1 MLLAFRLLA
10 RWRAQQQ
17 RRRLVNLLK
26 KKKNLLSLNVS
37 LSHFSNIPSLSLSLS
52 LSLFKLK
59 GSCGFGML
67 DKGAWPYWS
76 VAALST
82 ENSFFK
88 AGPLN
93 GCGQCFEVR
102 CVDLD
107 GPWKGR
113 CITGPNQVSVIVQ
126 ITDSCPECGADHL
139 DMQALTFH
147 KLAPME
153 VGRVNIEYRR
163 VECVPP
169 KKVRRR
175 RRRERE
181 SFCFGFVI
189 FSFLFSGSFF
199 AFASSLVSFA
209 LRQREREKEKNR
221 IRAPTFPLFFLAAEK
236 KTNKKKLTIIE

>member
-1 MLLAFRLLA
+1 MGDERGPSLLFFFLSIAPRFSLDGPRGGSPTSSLFSLF
-10 RWRAQQQ
+10 
-17 RRRLVNLLK
+17 LSK
-26 KKKNLLSLNVS
+26 KKQKK
-37 LSHFSNIPSLSLSLS
+37 HQ
-52 LSLFKLK
+52 
-59 GSCGFGML
+59 GSCGFGLL

-82 ENSFFK
+82 ENSFYK

-93 GCGQCFEVR
+93 GCGQCFGVR

-126 ITDSCPECGADHL
+126 ITDSCPECGADHI

-169 KKVRRR
+169 KKVRR
-175 RRRERE
+175 
-181 SFCFGFVI
+181 
-189 FSFLFSGSFF
+189 FF
-199 AFASSLVSFA
+199 
-209 LRQREREKEKNR
+209 
-221 IRAPTFPLFFLAAEK
+221 
-236 KTNKKKLTIIE
+236 

>member
-1 MLLAFRLLA
+1 MA
-10 RWRAQQQ
+10 RPAATAAAA
-17 RRRLVNLLK
+17 RRPLEKEK
-26 KKKNLLSLNVS
+26 KTSSLTVCLS
-37 LSHFSNIPSLSLSLS
+37 SLSLSLS
-52 LSLFKLK
+52 PTPTPRPATLPLQ

-88 AGPLN
+88 AGPIN
-93 GCGQCFEVR
+93 ACGQCFEVR

-126 ITDSCPECGADHL
+126 ITDSCPECGADHI

-169 KKVRRR
+169 KKVRGT
-175 RRRERE
+175 
-181 SFCFGFVI
+181 FF
-189 FSFLFSGSFF
+189 FLFF
-199 AFASSLVSFA
+199 SSLS
-209 LRQREREKEKNR
+209 L
-221 IRAPTFPLFFLAAEK
+221 FLAAPVLFR
-236 KTNKKKLTIIE
+236 TRVFVSRVLCVP

>member
-1 MLLAFRLLA
+1 
-10 RWRAQQQ
+10 
-17 RRRLVNLLK
+17 
-26 KKKNLLSLNVS
+26 
-37 LSHFSNIPSLSLSLS
+37 
-52 LSLFKLK
+52 
-59 GSCGFGML
+59 ML

-82 ENSFFK
+82 ENSFYK
-88 AGPLN
+88 AGPIN
-93 GCGQCFEVR
+93 ACGQCFEVR

-126 ITDSCPECGADHL
+126 ITDSCPECGADHI

-169 KKVRRR
+169 KKVRK
-175 RRRERE
+175 
-181 SFCFGFVI
+181 V
-189 FSFLFSGSFF
+189 FF
-199 AFASSLVSFA
+199 
-209 LRQREREKEKNR
+209 
-221 IRAPTFPLFFLAAEK
+221 FFLSPRGFS
-236 KTNKKKLTIIE
+236 

>member
-1 MLLAFRLLA
+1 
-10 RWRAQQQ
+10 
-17 RRRLVNLLK
+17 
-26 KKKNLLSLNVS
+26 
-37 LSHFSNIPSLSLSLS
+37 
-52 LSLFKLK
+52 
-59 GSCGFGML
+59 ML
-67 DKGAWPYWS
+67 DKGAWPYWT

>member
-1 MLLAFRLLA
+1 
-10 RWRAQQQ
+10 
-17 RRRLVNLLK
+17 
-26 KKKNLLSLNVS
+26 
-37 LSHFSNIPSLSLSLS
+37 
-52 LSLFKLK
+52 
-59 GSCGFGML
+59 ML

-88 AGPLN
+88 AGPIY

-175 RRRERE
+175 RD
-181 SFCFGFVI
+181 
-189 FSFLFSGSFF
+189 SFF
-199 AFASSLVSFA
+199 FPVFVSCFVSF
-209 LRQREREKEKNR
+209 E
-221 IRAPTFPLFFLAAEK
+221 
-236 KTNKKKLTIIE
+236 